1 MEVVLVTRAEGG
13 CSFCDKALGLLRE
26 RRVPFKEV
34 PASAEALRVM
44 CLSLGVPATF
54 PKAFVSGRCI
64 GGYTDLLDM
73 MDEPLLMP
81 SESRF
86 VYHPILHTGMHDMW
100 KRAIASFWTVEEI
113 DMSRD
118 GDHWGGLS
126 AEEREFIKVI
136 LAFFAGADGIV
147 NENLVANLCTAVQAP
162 EARAFYTFQAFNES
176 QHAEMYSLLLD
187 SLVKDPEEKR
197 DLFNGIKTIPSVGKK
212 AEWALKWL
220 APGKR
225 FAERLVAFACVEG
238 IMFSSS
244 FCAIFWLRKRGL
256 MPGLSLSNDFIAR
269 DEGMH
274 QMFACHL
281 LASLRSPP
289 DAETVQRI
297 VRDAVEVEE
306 MFVQDL
312 LPQSLVG
319 MTREDMTQ
327 YVHFIADN
335 LLHQMN
341 VPPIYN
347 TRNPFPFMETI
358 GLMDKT
364 NFFERRTSSYS
375 KPGVLG
381 SKEENTFSL
390 DATF

>member
-1 MEVVLVTRAEGG
+1 MTRANEE
-13 CSFCDKALGLLRE
+13 CVFCKRAVALLTSHQI
-26 RRVPFKEV
+26 PFKEV
-34 PASAEALRVM
+34 PATAEALQVM
-44 CLSLGVPATF
+44 CLALGVPATF
-54 PKAFVSGRCI
+54 PKAFVAGRCI
-64 GGYTDLLDM
+64 GGYTDLEDVVN
-73 MDEPLLMP
+73 EPLLMP

-86 VYHPILHTGMHDMW
+86 VYHPIQNEGMHAMW
-100 KRAIASFWTVEEI
+100 KKAIASFWTVEEV

-118 GDHWGGLS
+118 GEHWARLS
-126 AEEREFIKVI
+126 AEEQAFIKVI

-147 NENLVANLCTAVQAP
+147 NENLVVNLCSAVQAP

-176 QHAEMYSLLLD
+176 QHSEMYSLLLD

-197 DLFNGIKTIPSVGKK
+197 ALFNGIKTIPSVGKK

-220 APGKR
+220 APGRR
-225 FAERLVAFACVEG
+225 FAERLVAYACVEG

-269 DEGMH
+269 DEGLH
-274 QMFACHL
+274 QTFACHL
-281 LASLRSPP
+281 LGSLRSPP
-289 DAETVQRI
+289 EEATVQQI

-306 MFVQDL
+306 AFVQDL
-312 LPQSLVG
+312 LPQNLAG
-319 MTREDMTQ
+319 MTREDMTR

-341 VPPIYN
+341 AQPIYKE
-347 TRNPFPFMETI
+347 RNPFPFMETI

-364 NFFERRTSSYS
+364 NFFERRPSSYQ
-375 KPGVLG
+375 KPGVLRRR
-381 SKEENTFSL
+381 EENAFSL
-390 DATF
+390 DADF